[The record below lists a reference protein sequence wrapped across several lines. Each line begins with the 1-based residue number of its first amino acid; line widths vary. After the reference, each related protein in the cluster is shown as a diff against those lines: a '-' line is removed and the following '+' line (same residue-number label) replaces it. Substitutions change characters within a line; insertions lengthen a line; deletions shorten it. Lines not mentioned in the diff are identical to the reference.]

1 METLSS
7 QRARALVN
15 PDDGG
20 RLVSLVLDGIELL
33 GSAEVADGL
42 PVGWFQG
49 SFPMAPYA
57 GRTKNGRFRFD
68 GATYTVPSN
77 AGPHAG
83 HGLVFEPRTRC
94 TPLTSRG
101 YWRRSARATRH

>member
-49 SFPMAPYA
+49 SFDWKQPSHAPQH
-57 GRTKNGRFRFD
+57 
-68 GATYTVPSN
+68 SL
-77 AGPHAG
+77 
-83 HGLVFEPRTRC
+83 GL
-94 TPLTSRG
+94 LG
-101 YWRRSARATRH
+101 L